1 MEKTKINV
9 AEFAEMYGI
18 SQDLAYRLIRE
29 GTVPAVK
36 IGSRIILDVKRLE
49 EWYMEQE
56 RKNTPGQAY

>member
-29 GTVPAVK
+29 GKVPAVK

-49 EWYMEQE
+49 EWYAEKE
-56 RKNTPGQAY
+56 RKNTPGEAY